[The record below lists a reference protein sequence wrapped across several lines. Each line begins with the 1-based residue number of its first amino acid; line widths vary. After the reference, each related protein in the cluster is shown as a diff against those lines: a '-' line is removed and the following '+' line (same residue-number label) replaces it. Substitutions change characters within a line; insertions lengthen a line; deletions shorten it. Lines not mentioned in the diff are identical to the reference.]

1 MVKRQGQHL
10 LTIADTKG
18 EQRNIIERNLFS
30 NKCTE
35 GLWKGKF
42 VNTDLNRDLPDT
54 GNAQEYCVV
63 RLKQGYRCFAET
75 WIIIDEP

>member
-35 GLWKGKF
+35 GL
-42 VNTDLNRDLPDT
+42 
-54 GNAQEYCVV
+54 
-63 RLKQGYRCFAET
+63 
-75 WIIIDEP
+75 